1 MSRIQFIRKEN
12 GRIVEKGE
20 VPAADFELMKKRKPG
35 YEIDTKNTPLTPLDP
50 VVVPEVEPTGYP
62 SLEQLTDAVLKL
74 ADGDRKPIDNIKADI
89 ATGKKNA
96 AAKHSVRKRRAR

>member
-1 MSRIQFIRKEN
+1 
-12 GRIVEKGE
+12 
-20 VPAADFELMKKRKPG
+20 
-35 YEIDTKNTPLTPLDP
+35 
-50 VVVPEVEPTGYP
+50 VEPTGYP